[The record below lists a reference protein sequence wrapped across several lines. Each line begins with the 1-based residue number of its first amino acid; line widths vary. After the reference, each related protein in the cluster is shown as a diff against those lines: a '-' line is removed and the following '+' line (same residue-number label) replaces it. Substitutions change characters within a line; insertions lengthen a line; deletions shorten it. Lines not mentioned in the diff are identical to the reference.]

1 MKKEDFYPKV
11 HEEGSSKE
19 VRPNKKKNGRN
30 RLIESYLVVLFFF
43 F

>member
-19 VRPNKKKNGRN
+19 VRPNKKKMDGTD
-30 RLIESYLVVLFFF
+30 
-43 F
+43 